1 MLCQQRLVPPSQ
13 PGQSALSLSTKSI
26 LPEPLV
32 STKAMFRYL
41 VLMGSLKK
49 SPSLRLVRSIVYI
62 EYVRYINNNFFNK
75 SRKARYGNVYVILGV
90 LSSRLKKVGGRIP
103 I

>member
-1 MLCQQRLVPPSQ
+1 MINQGNVQVFSID
-13 PGQSALSLSTKSI
+13 GITK
-26 LPEPLV
+26 
-32 STKAMFRYL
+32 
-41 VLMGSLKK
+41 KK
-49 SPSLRLVRSIVYI
+49 SFRALVYI